1 MAKILFM
8 KYDFRKMKLLYLASI
23 VLFAPLGYVMA
34 YSTENILSAYSYML
48 LISTYEQRADC
59 GFDLMLPAREGDR
72 VAGRYLISAV
82 TIIYEFLLGTVIAF
96 ILTKTTQAVWFD
108 ISVIFKFFVG
118 GILICMSIELCIL
131 YIIGRGI
138 NPQVRSVMIMLP
150 NMIIWGIAYAAINIF
165 SDKLSSAKGIFSNF
179 EMLGNIVLIVSLIF
193 YIASMYVSTYIVKKK
208 DFR

>member
-1 MAKILFM
+1 MT
-8 KYDFRKMKLLYLASI
+8 YQLYL
-23 VLFAPLGYVMA
+23 
-34 YSTENILSAYSYML
+34 N
-48 LISTYEQRADC
+48 
-59 GFDLMLPAREGDR
+59 
-72 VAGRYLISAV
+72 
-82 TIIYEFLLGTVIAF
+82 FLL
-96 ILTKTTQAVWFD
+96 
-108 ISVIFKFFVG
+108 G

-193 YIASMYVSTYIVKKK
+193 LYCFYVCIDIYSKEKGFSIKFTVQICNINN
-208 DFR
+208 